1 MESLDKLA
9 QWLKAS
15 DSLGGL
21 FDEETDA
28 LAAESRQARAEL
40 GDAIRSATAQHV
52 AEDEIAFL
60 EAVEPV
66 KAGLH
71 RLKTSLAGWEEFL
84 QRLEPVPDP
93 AGSHQQPGTERLV

>member
-15 DSLGGL
+15 DSLGGI

-28 LAAESRQARAEL
+28 LAAESRQARAEIE
-40 GDAIRSATAQHV
+40 DAIRSATAQHV

-60 EAVEPV
+60 EAVEPI
-66 KAGLH
+66 KAGLR
-71 RLKTSLAGWEEFL
+71 RLKISLADWEEFL
-84 QRLEPVPDP
+84 LRLEPRNL
-93 AGSHQQPGTERLV
+93 G